1 MSARSLNRAT
11 LIGNIGK
18 DPELRKTP
26 QGTSVCTI
34 RLATTEIFKN
44 RNGERQEVTDWHSVV
59 LWDRLAE
66 IAAELLR
73 KSDKIFVE
81 GKIRT
86 RSFEKDG
93 QKKHFTEIIA
103 NKMIILDRKNRDN
116 EKVDLDEQKEETIAT
131 DSSDIFGEEEIL
143 TSEDVFGAD
152 SKSDDKNEEEN
163 NKLDF

>member
-44 RNGERQEVTDWHSVV
+44 RNGERQEATDWHSVV

-86 RSFEKDG
+86 RTFEKDG

-103 NKMIILDRKNRDN
+103 NKMIILDKKNRAGDT
-116 EKVDLDEQKEETIAT
+116 VLDEVAKEEVSNT
-131 DSSDIFGEEEIL
+131 DSSDIFGNDEIL
-143 TSEDVFGAD
+143 TSDDVFGTSNTD
-152 SKSDDKNEEEN
+152 
-163 NKLDF
+163 NKIDF